1 MPVVLSRSLDVDI
14 LTTPNEYHSVTA
26 TTRRIVDDDD
36 DDDDVDDDD
45 DDEVDRIRRIEDRT
59 DGHGCILDFTLPPP
73 LDIDD
78 GEERR
83 LNRLLLPGNG
93 RCVAVVLVVVVAA
106 AAACF
111 L

>member
-36 DDDDVDDDD
+36 DDDVDD

-59 DGHGCILDFTLPPP
+59 DGHGCILDFTLPP